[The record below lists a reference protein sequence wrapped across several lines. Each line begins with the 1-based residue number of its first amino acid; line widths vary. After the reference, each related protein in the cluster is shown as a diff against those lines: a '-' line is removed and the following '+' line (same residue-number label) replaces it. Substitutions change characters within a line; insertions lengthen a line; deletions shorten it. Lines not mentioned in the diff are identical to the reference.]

1 MIDIE
6 DTENIEIIKC
16 GNQPAII
23 FKNQKL
29 DKMKE
34 KHAGGRP
41 PKYTEVEEMQ
51 KKIDKYFEDCKLNN
65 RPYTIT
71 GLGLALDMSRQD
83 LINYSKKEKF
93 FDTIKKAK
101 MRVENYLEER
111 LINDSSATGIIFNL
125 KNNYG
130 WKDKQENVNVGVS
143 YEDYIKRVE
152 DEEEY

>member
-1 MIDIE
+1 M
-6 DTENIEIIKC
+6 NK
-16 GNQPAII
+16 
-23 FKNQKL
+23 
-29 DKMKE
+29 

-41 PKYTEVEEMQ
+41 PKYTEAEEMQ
-51 KKIDKYFEDCKLNN
+51 KKIDKYFIECDLNKK
-65 RPYTIT
+65 PYTIT

>member
-1 MIDIE
+1 
-6 DTENIEIIKC
+6 
-16 GNQPAII
+16 
-23 FKNQKL
+23 
-29 DKMKE
+29 MKE

-41 PKYTEVEEMQ
+41 PKYTEAEEMQ

-93 FDTIKKAK
+93 FDTIKRAK

>member
-1 MIDIE
+1 
-6 DTENIEIIKC
+6 
-16 GNQPAII
+16 
-23 FKNQKL
+23 
-29 DKMKE
+29 MKE
-34 KHAGGRP
+34 KHVGGRP
-41 PKYTEVEEMQ
+41 PKYTEAEEMQ

-65 RPYTIT
+65 KPYTIT

-93 FDTIKKAK
+93 FDTIKRAK

-152 DEEEY
+152 DKDEY

>member
-1 MIDIE
+1 M
-6 DTENIEIIKC
+6 N
-16 GNQPAII
+16 
-23 FKNQKL
+23 
-29 DKMKE
+29 E

-130 WKDKQENVNVGVS
+130 WKDKQENVNVGVR

-152 DEEEY
+152 DEDEY

>member
-1 MIDIE
+1 M
-6 DTENIEIIKC
+6 N
-16 GNQPAII
+16 
-23 FKNQKL
+23 
-29 DKMKE
+29 E

-51 KKIDKYFEDCKLNN
+51 KKIDEYFDDCKSKN

-111 LINDSSATGIIFNL
+111 LINDTSATGIIFNL

>member
-1 MIDIE
+1 
-6 DTENIEIIKC
+6 
-16 GNQPAII
+16 
-23 FKNQKL
+23 
-29 DKMKE
+29 MKE

-41 PKYTEVEEMQ
+41 PKYKTKVEIQE
-51 KKIDKYFEDCKLNN
+51 KIDNYFKDCQLNN
-65 RPYTIT
+65 KPYTIT

-83 LINYSKKEKF
+83 LINYSKKDEF
-93 FDTIKKAK
+93 FDTIKRAK

-130 WKDKQENVNVGVS
+130 WKDKQENVNVGIS

>member
-1 MIDIE
+1 MS
-6 DTENIEIIKC
+6 
-16 GNQPAII
+16 
-23 FKNQKL
+23 
-29 DKMKE
+29 E

-41 PKYTEVEEMQ
+41 PKYKTKEEIQ
-51 KKIDKYFEDCKLNN
+51 EKIDNYFKECQLNN
-65 RPYTIT
+65 KPYTIT

-83 LINYSKKEKF
+83 LINYSKKEEF
-93 FDTIKKAK
+93 FDTIKRAK

-130 WKDKQENVNVGVS
+130 WKDKQENVNVGIS

>member
-1 MIDIE
+1 
-6 DTENIEIIKC
+6 
-16 GNQPAII
+16 
-23 FKNQKL
+23 
-29 DKMKE
+29 MKE

-51 KKIDKYFEDCKLNN
+51 EKIDKYFEDCKLNN

>member
-1 MIDIE
+1 MMKANALTSETKHFIKQGD
-6 DTENIEIIKC
+6 DTMN
-16 GNQPAII
+16 
-23 FKNQKL
+23 
-29 DKMKE
+29 E

-41 PKYTEVEEMQ
+41 PKYTEAEEMQ

-111 LINDSSATGIIFNL
+111 LINDTSATGIIFNL

>member
-1 MIDIE
+1 ME
-6 DTENIEIIKC
+6 
-16 GNQPAII
+16 
-23 FKNQKL
+23 
-29 DKMKE
+29 E

-41 PKYTEVEEMQ
+41 PKYKTKEEIQ
-51 KKIDKYFEDCKLNN
+51 EKIDNYFKECQLNN
-65 RPYTIT
+65 KPYTIT

-83 LINYSKKEKF
+83 LINYSKKDEF
-93 FDTIKKAK
+93 FDTIKRAK

-130 WKDKQENVNVGVS
+130 WKDKQENVNVGIS

>member
-1 MIDIE
+1 M
-6 DTENIEIIKC
+6 N
-16 GNQPAII
+16 
-23 FKNQKL
+23 
-29 DKMKE
+29 E

-41 PKYTEVEEMQ
+41 PKYTKVEEIQ
-51 KKIDKYFEDCKLNN
+51 EKIDKYFEECKLNN
-65 RPYTIT
+65 KPYTIT

-83 LINYSKKEKF
+83 LINYSKKDEF

-111 LINDSSATGIIFNL
+111 LINDTSTTGIIFNL

-143 YEDYIKRVE
+143 YEEYIKRVE